1 MSRNTYRAT
10 HRDLKGATETE
21 PKAFET
27 PPSVSLK
34 GNLIMNAK
42 QTFVA
47 IAATLTLAAGSA
59 FAQEATPDTWLQAAA
74 TKTRAD
80 VSAELVQARAS
91 GLTRS
96 WSAGYIEPVKSVLSR
111 EAVRAETARAIRSG
125 ELDAIN
131 GEVYAF
137 EPAHPVRVA
146 AK

>member
-1 MSRNTYRAT
+1 
-10 HRDLKGATETE
+10 
-21 PKAFET
+21 
-27 PPSVSLK
+27 
-34 GNLIMNAK
+34 MNAK

-80 VSAELVQARAS
+80 VSTELVQARAS

-96 WSAGYIEPVKSVLSR
+96 WSAGYFEPVKSVLSR

-131 GEVYAF
+131 AEVYAF
-137 EPAHPVRVA
+137 EAAHPVRVA